1 MVHPC
6 SLLATHAA
14 TLFGQLAD
22 VLDSGSPDAV
32 HDARVSTRRIREL
45 LPLVSPRQTKSD
57 SELRDRFRRAGRALG
72 SVRDDDVHLALV
84 SSLQS
89 SLPTSAEALG
99 LVQQRYEEERP
110 ARVRKLIKTLEELE
124 LKPTAKHLAVRRGPN
139 RVLAWLPARESWQAR
154 LRSIVVARCHGAA
167 DAIVH
172 ATGVYFPNRVH
183 SARISVKRLRY
194 ALEAYQDT
202 GLGDRVNDLRRLRKA
217 QDLLGELRDRQTLL
231 DAIAGIDVPQERPD
245 LKAQLEVVTGF
256 LRAESRGL
264 HERYVAKRA
273 VLLDICQREAMQALR
288 RPRRRA
294 LSLGA
299 VAASIGLTGGLVA
312 ARLHAAASNSSSRA
326 QRAPDEVGSVS
337 PNPEAITC
345 HSHKTRSR
353 RSVST

>member
-14 TLFGQLAD
+14 SLFGQLAE

-45 LPLVSPRQTKSD
+45 LPLVSPRQTESD

-72 SVRDDDVHLALV
+72 SVREDDVHLALV
-84 SSLQS
+84 SSLS
-89 SLPTSAEALG
+89 ASLPTSAEALG

-124 LKPTAKHLAVRRGPN
+124 LMSDAKRLAARHGPN
-139 RVLAWLPARESWQAR
+139 RVLAWLPVRESWQAR
-154 LRSIVVARCHGAA
+154 LRSIVTARCHAAA

-183 SARISVKRLRY
+183 NARISVKKLRY

-202 GLGDRVNDLRRLRKA
+202 GLGDRADDLRRLRKA

-231 DAIAGIDVPQERPD
+231 DAIAGMDVREERPD
-245 LKAQLEVVTGF
+245 VKAQLDVVTGF
-256 LRAESRGL
+256 VRAESRGL
-264 HERYVAKRA
+264 HGRYVARRA
-273 VLLDICQREAMQALR
+273 VLLDICQREAQALR

-294 LSLGA
+294 VALGA
-299 VAASIGLTGGLVA
+299 VAASIGLSGGLA
-312 ARLHAAASNSSSRA
+312 ARLHAAAANGSSRA
-326 QRAPDEVGSVS
+326 QTGAG
-337 PNPEAITC
+337 
-345 HSHKTRSR
+345 
-353 RSVST
+353 